1 MRCFDGY
8 SDTTNCF
15 ISYLTNIDGCF
26 GNFVIG
32 SLNADAKIYL
42 NFLGAPGII
51 RRNERRGR

>member
-1 MRCFDGY
+1 M
-8 SDTTNCF
+8 DTPNCF

-42 NFLGAPGII
+42 NYFWATGII
-51 RRNERRGR
+51 RKNAITA